1 MAPNPEVT
9 LVVDPAIF
17 PSGDPTLPHAPQP
30 HQQTQTP
37 EQLFNRLLPTIV
49 RLNTPESLGNVT
61 VTRNQKGDN
70 PTFTV
75 TSPTIP
81 TGISLELD
89 GSGVPVARPFITV
102 NGKQQP
108 IPANVPAPGVP
119 KLLADLDVGLT
130 EQFSLGLPKN

>member
-30 HQQTQTP
+30 PQQTPTA
-37 EQLFNRLLPTIV
+37 EQLFNRLLSTIV

-70 PTFTV
+70 PDNTTFTV

-89 GSGVPVARPFITV
+89 GSGVPVAKPFITV
-102 NGKQQP
+102 NGKQRP

-130 EQFSLGLPKN
+130 ERFSPF